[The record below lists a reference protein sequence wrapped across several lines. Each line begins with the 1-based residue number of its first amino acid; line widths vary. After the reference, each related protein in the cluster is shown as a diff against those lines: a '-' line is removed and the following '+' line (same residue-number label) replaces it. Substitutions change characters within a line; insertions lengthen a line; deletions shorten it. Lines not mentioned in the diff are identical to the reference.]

1 MLGMMLYC
9 QAVLENMNILMLT
22 VLCDL
27 VKNSEGA
34 SSVLHNWCEKNLFDF
49 ISL

>member
-9 QAVLENMNILMLT
+9 QAVLGNVNILVLT
-22 VLCDL
+22 ILCDL

-34 SSVLHNWCEKNLFDF
+34 SSVLHN
-49 ISL
+49 